1 MKKTYV
7 LTIEGKNR
15 DRLLEASKHDIRK
28 YVKRERAKPL
38 AAGSDFLDFE
48 CKLGATVATAQPVHF
63 AALMAAVD
71 ALVKEGEGADAFY
84 VEVIAKAGHRTAKV
98 QTEVKEVSEPSE
110 A

>member
-1 MKKTYV
+1 MKKTYA
-7 LTIEGKNR
+7 LTVEGKNR

-71 ALVKEGEGADAFY
+71 TLVKEGADAFY

-98 QTEVKEVSEPSE
+98 QTEVREASEHSE

>member
-7 LTIEGKNR
+7 FTIEGKNR

-28 YVKRERAKPL
+28 YIKRERAKPL

-63 AALMAAVD
+63 AALMAAAD
-71 ALVKEGEGADAFY
+71 ALVKEGADAFY

-98 QTEVKEVSEPSE
+98 QTEAREASEPSE
-110 A
+110 V

>member
-15 DRLLEASKHDIRK
+15 ERLLEASKHDIRK
-28 YVKRERAKPL
+28 YVKRERTKPL

-71 ALVKEGEGADAFY
+71 TLVKEGADAFY
-84 VEVIAKAGHRTAKV
+84 TEVIAKAGHRTAKV
-98 QTEVKEVSEPSE
+98 QTEVREASEHSE